1 MIETL
6 LSLTVNGVLIG
17 GLYALAALGLTIVLG
32 VMRVINVSHG
42 AFYTLGAYFTFL
54 FSIMLGFSYITSFLL
69 SAALVFAI
77 GVVYERLL
85 IKPIRKEELNVLIL
99 TFAGA
104 FVIEEI
110 VKFAFGPRYRN
121 IPPYLSGT
129 VTIPGGSVDVQRVL
143 SFAIAIAIVAL
154 LFAILRFTK
163 IGKAMR
169 MVAEDEEVAGILGI
183 NVERVQMFSFGF
195 GAMLAAS
202 AAALL
207 SPIYLL
213 YPSMGWDPLL
223 KAFAIVIFGGMGSIP
238 GTVLTGII
246 FGVAEVLTGYY
257 ISPTWKTVV
266 PFILLILIISV
277 KPTGLFGEEE

>member
-6 LSLTVNGVLIG
+6 LSPTINSVLIG

-54 FSIMLGFSYITSFLL
+54 FSIMLGMNYITSFLL
-69 SAALVFAI
+69 SALIVFAI
-77 GVVYERLL
+77 GVVYERIL

-110 VKFAFGPRYRN
+110 VKFTFGPRYRN

-129 VTIPGGSVDVQRVL
+129 VDIPGGSVDIQRVL
-143 SFAIAIAIVAL
+143 SFAIAIGIVAM
-154 LFAILRFTK
+154 LFIILKFTK

-169 MVAEDEEVAGILGI
+169 MVAEDEEVAGTLGI
-183 NVERVQMFSFGF
+183 NVDRVQMFSFGF

-238 GTVLTGII
+238 GTVFTGII

-266 PFILLILIISV
+266 PFLLLILIISI

>member
-6 LSLTVNGVLIG
+6 LSLTINGILIG

-54 FSIMLGFSYITSFLL
+54 FSIMLGFDYITSFLL
-69 SAALVFAI
+69 SALIVFVI
-77 GVVYERLL
+77 GVVYERVL

-129 VTIPGGSVDVQRVL
+129 VNIPGGSVDVQRVL

-169 MVAEDEEVAGILGI
+169 MVAEDEEVSGVLGI
-183 NVERVQMFSFGF
+183 NVDRIQMFSFGF

-202 AAALL
+202 AASLL

-266 PFILLILIISV
+266 PFILLILIISF

>member
-6 LSLTVNGVLIG
+6 LNLTVSGILIG

-32 VMRVINVSHG
+32 VMRIINVSHG

-54 FSIMLGFSYITSFLL
+54 FSVMLGMNYIAAFIL
-69 SAALVFAI
+69 SAVLVFAV
-77 GVVYERLL
+77 GVVYERVL

-99 TFAGA
+99 TFAAA

-110 VKFAFGPRYRN
+110 VKFTFGPRYRN

-129 VTIPGGSVDVQRVL
+129 VTFFGGSVDVQRVF
-143 SFAIAIAIVAL
+143 SFIIAIAIVAL
-154 LFAILRFTK
+154 LILALRFTRV
-163 IGKAMR
+163 GKAMR

-183 NVERVQMFSFGF
+183 NVERIQMVSFGF
-195 GAMLAAS
+195 GAMLAAA

-213 YPSMGWDPLL
+213 YPAMGWDPLL
-223 KAFAIVIFGGMGSIP
+223 KAFAIVIFGGMGSIT

-266 PFILLILIISV
+266 PFILLILIISI